1 MVNMW
6 VAYENDIN
14 QAKQDGERRGERR
27 GENNMLMA
35 IRMIKENKTFAEI
48 GAKTGLA
55 EQRLNELKAIL

>member
-1 MVNMW
+1 
-6 VAYENDIN
+6 
-14 QAKQDGERRGERR
+14 
-27 GENNMLMA
+27 MLMA